1 MQKKIKLL
9 KKESWMKINCVNI
22 AIYDHR
28 QLLDIDNHSPYVGTH
43 FSISELLKGNLL
55 SSFTSFL
62 PVSLFISELY
72 LATKRFIATIKTRF
86 SGVGAYQNGL

>member
-28 QLLDIDNHSPYVGTH
+28 QLLDIDNHYHIVKSY
-43 FSISELLKGNLL
+43 
-55 SSFTSFL
+55 
-62 PVSLFISELY
+62 
-72 LATKRFIATIKTRF
+72 
-86 SGVGAYQNGL
+86 